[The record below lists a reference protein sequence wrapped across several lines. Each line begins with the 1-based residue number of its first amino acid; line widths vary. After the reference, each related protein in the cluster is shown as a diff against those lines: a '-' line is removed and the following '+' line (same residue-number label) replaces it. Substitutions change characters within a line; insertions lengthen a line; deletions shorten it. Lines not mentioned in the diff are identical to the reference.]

1 MKWVNA
7 AIVAAVA
14 VVVVV
19 AASITL
25 LPRVEPVNLEELK
38 SSLVNSLS
46 GVETMRQETH
56 MTVSTGGAQYVVE
69 MSLVEL
75 IDYRGQE
82 ASFNVTMTVKNTPMA
97 TPVNTTIY
105 LYYVNKTV
113 YFAQEIPGAP
123 LTWYKQV
130 APEELWSQ
138 LFTNPANITSMFLNA
153 SDLEYLG
160 MDVVNSV
167 ECFVVDVKP
176 RMSELVNM
184 TSLILGPQLTGTLRQ
199 LGVEDLSELIK
210 DLDIKMW
217 ISKSDYLPL
226 KQVVSM
232 TMSIMNMDFQVSGE
246 TTHSYNLP
254 VSISLPEEAYNAT
267 PVQQEYPC
275 G

>member
-25 LPRVEPVNLEELK
+25 LPRVEPVDLEELK

-46 GVETMRQETH
+46 GVETMRQEAH
-56 MTVSTGGAQYVVE
+56 MTVSTGGAQYIVE

-75 IDYRGQE
+75 IDYRGQK
-82 ASFNVTMTVKNTPMA
+82 ASFNVTMTVKSTPIA

-160 MDVVNSV
+160 VDVVNGV

-217 ISKSDYLPL
+217 ISKSEHLPL
-226 KQVVSM
+226 KQVMSM
-232 TMSIMNMDFQVSGE
+232 TMNIMNMNFQVSAE
-246 TTHSYNLP
+246 ITSSYNLP
-254 VSISLPEEAYNAT
+254 ISISLPEEAYNAT